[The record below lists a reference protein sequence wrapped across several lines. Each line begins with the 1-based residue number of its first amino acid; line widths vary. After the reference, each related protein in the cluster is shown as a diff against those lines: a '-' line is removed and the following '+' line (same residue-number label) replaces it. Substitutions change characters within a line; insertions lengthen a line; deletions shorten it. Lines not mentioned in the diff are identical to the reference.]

1 MYELVTAGG
10 WLMLPILVCSIVAL
24 AIIGERFWTLR
35 SSKVLPPNLVNNVR
49 KLVGSSALNED
60 HLRALQEG
68 SPFGRILAAGLA
80 NRNKD
85 RNTLRTVIEDV
96 GRHVA
101 HDLERFLN
109 ALGTIAAVTPLLG
122 LLGTVVGMI
131 SVFTTITNVGVG
143 DPGELAGGISQ
154 ALITTA
160 SGLSVAIP
168 TMMFHRYFRGKVDAL
183 VVDMEQEAIKL
194 VDMLHTDL
202 RRRSRKE
209 SAERSAA

>member
-1 MYELVTAGG
+1 MIATTVSKWLG
-10 WLMLPILVCSIVAL
+10 WSIQ
-24 AIIGERFWTLR
+24 
-35 SSKVLPPNLVNNVR
+35 S
-49 KLVGSSALNED
+49 LN
-60 HLRALQEG
+60 
-68 SPFGRILAAGLA
+68 
-80 NRNKD
+80 
-85 RNTLRTVIEDV
+85 
-96 GRHVA
+96 
-101 HDLERFLN
+101 
-109 ALGTIAAVTPLLG
+109 
-122 LLGTVVGMI
+122 
-131 SVFTTITNVGVG
+131 TNVGVG

-194 VDMLHTDL
+194 IDMLHTDL